1 MWAYASQCAYLTMC
15 GLVVTLTFD
24 LSTSKSIQFICV
36 SNCTEFVNL
45 VKFPRADYKISCW
58 EILVYDHG
66 RTLGRTARKQNTSDT
81 ALTMA
86 KA

>member
-45 VKFPRADYKISCW
+45 VKFPRADYKISC
-58 EILVYDHG
+58 
-66 RTLGRTARKQNTSDT
+66 
-81 ALTMA
+81 
-86 KA
+86 